1 MVVNLSLFK
10 NIEVINNLESV
21 LQQISNFCNVANRFV
36 GKSSFR
42 TEAKFAD
49 KSVCGQKQYGFLN
62 RELSIHWLSEVFK
75 LRFLITTIS
84 FFQTKPKNYS
94 YIRFVNTEIRTY
106 KCLVENS
113 YFGHANCKSAR
124 AGECH

>member
-49 KSVCGQKQYGFLN
+49 KSVWGQNNMDF
-62 RELSIHWLSEVFK
+62 
-75 LRFLITTIS
+75 
-84 FFQTKPKNYS
+84 
-94 YIRFVNTEIRTY
+94 
-106 KCLVENS
+106 
-113 YFGHANCKSAR
+113 
-124 AGECH
+124 